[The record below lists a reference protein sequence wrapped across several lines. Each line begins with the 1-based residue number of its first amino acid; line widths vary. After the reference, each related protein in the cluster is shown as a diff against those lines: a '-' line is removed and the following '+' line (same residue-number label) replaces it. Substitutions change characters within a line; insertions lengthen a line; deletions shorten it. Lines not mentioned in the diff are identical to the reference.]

1 MNAFD
6 RVIGYE
12 SVKKELLQICDMIH
26 NYASYEKLGAK
37 MPKGVLLYGAP
48 GLGKSLLAECF
59 IEESSLPSFILRR
72 DVGGDQ
78 FSNKIAETFELAKK
92 NKPSIIL
99 LDDMDKFSEEGGR
112 LRDSEEYVT
121 VQSCMDNLKNE
132 DVFVIATAN
141 RIEKLPRS
149 LLRSGRFDR
158 TYKLNPPHDKDAEAI
173 IKYYL
178 SQKKVAED
186 INYADIAKMVSYSSC
201 ADLEKIINE
210 AAINAAYQ
218 NKESIEM
225 SDIIRAILRLWYD
238 QDDDLPK
245 RDKDELKKTAIH
257 EAGHVVVSEILKSG
271 SVGLASI
278 QSQSDSEIGGFVHLC
293 EKTNN
298 RREDILISLAGKVA
312 TEMHYSDTC
321 ARGCSTDLSKA
332 IDLIRAG
339 VTANGTCGLSF
350 VDVSGFEDSPSD
362 VYLSNV
368 ENIIHS
374 ELERYV
380 FKVRQILLAN
390 SEFFEKTVEKLL
402 EKEILISSDIAKI
415 RESVKVTEVAI

>member
-12 SVKKELLQICDMIH
+12 SIKRELLQICDMIH
-26 NYASYEKLGAK
+26 NYSAYEKLGAK
-37 MPKGVLLYGAP
+37 MPKGILLYGAP

-59 IEESSLPSFILRR
+59 IEESGLPAFILRR
-72 DVGGDQ
+72 NVGGDQ
-78 FSNKIAETFELAKK
+78 FSNKITETFELAKQ
-92 NKPSIIL
+92 NKPSIVL
-99 LDDMDKFSEEGGR
+99 LDDMDKFSEEGSR

-121 VQSCMDNLKNE
+121 VQSCIDNVKNE

-141 RIEKLPRS
+141 KIDKMPRS

-158 TYKLNPPHDKDAEAI
+158 TYSLKPPHDKDAEDI
-173 IKYYL
+173 IRYYL

-186 INYADIAKMVSYSSC
+186 VNYSDISKMVSYSSC
-201 ADLEKIINE
+201 ADLEKIVNE

-225 SDIIRAILRLWYD
+225 NDIVRAILRLWYD

-245 RDKDELKKTAIH
+245 RDKDELKKTAVH
-257 EAGHVVVSEILKSG
+257 EAGHVVVSEVLKSG

-278 QSQSDSEIGGFVHLC
+278 QSQSDSEIGGLVHLC
-293 EKTNN
+293 VKPNS

-312 TEMHYSDTC
+312 TEMHYSETC
-321 ARGCSTDLSKA
+321 ASGCITDLSKA
-332 IDLIRAG
+332 IDLIKTG
-339 VTANGTCGLSF
+339 VTANGTCGLGF
-350 VDVSGFEDSPSD
+350 IDVRGRDDSVSD
-362 VYLSNV
+362 VYLSSV

-374 ELERYV
+374 ELEKYV
-380 FKVRQILLAN
+380 LKTRQILIAN
-390 SEFFEKTVEKLL
+390 SEFFEKTVKKLL
-402 EKEILISSDIAKI
+402 EKEVLICSDISEI
-415 RESVKVTEVAI
+415 RDSVKIIEVAI